1 MRPPSKFGGVRVA
14 HLFKLSVLCVC
25 CFVFVLCLCLVSCVP
40 DVASVSGLSILDFPF
55 GFL

>member
-1 MRPPSKFGGVRVA
+1 MGPPSKFGGVRVA
-14 HLFKLSVLCVC
+14 HLFKLVC